1 MWDDFLREDLGR
13 VDVVISEEDGDENNS
28 NPNGITLGEVLE
40 DESDCGLCYS
50 DSVSD
55 HNGDENDLSN
65 AKVYQSPSGRRK
77 RPRAEASA
85 DKSVD

>member
-1 MWDDFLREDLGR
+1 MFFFYASFRRMWDDFLREDLGR
-13 VDVVISEEDGDENNS
+13 VDVVISEEDG
-28 NPNGITLGEVLE
+28 